1 MDITMPVATF
11 IEIVIAITFDIG
23 AATALRVEVDP
34 ADPGVSLRTKCK
46 RSPMGNVFDE
56 MQASHL
62 CFIVSRP
69 SRPGA

>member
-11 IEIVIAITFDIG
+11 IEIVIAITFDIS

-46 RSPMGNVFDE
+46 RSPVGNV
-56 MQASHL
+56 
-62 CFIVSRP
+62 V
-69 SRPGA
+69 

>member
-1 MDITMPVATF
+1 MPVATF

-46 RSPMGNVFDE
+46 RSQVGNVF
-56 MQASHL
+56 
-62 CFIVSRP
+62 
-69 SRPGA
+69 